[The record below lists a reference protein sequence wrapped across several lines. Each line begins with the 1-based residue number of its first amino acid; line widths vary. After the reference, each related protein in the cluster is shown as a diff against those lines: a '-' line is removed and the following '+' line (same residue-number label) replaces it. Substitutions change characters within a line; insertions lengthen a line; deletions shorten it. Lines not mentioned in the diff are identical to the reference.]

1 MDSARLT
8 YLFHRYINQTCTE
21 AERIEFLKMIN
32 EPDYEVQVKDLMK
45 SLWNTADE
53 TERMSFART
62 EKILADILG
71 DEEEEM
77 VKHSSASSRWG
88 KAVALAACILVGI
101 AGVGYYIMSPRVERE
116 RVAELPAKVETH
128 QILKLPDGSVVV
140 LNAGSSLEFPE
151 TFKGKKSR
159 EVTLRGEGYFDI
171 KHDASSPFI
180 VYTGKLRTTVLGTAF
195 NIKAYPNDNDIT
207 VTVTRGKVKVSDDK
221 KVIGIITPDQQI
233 KFSKQQEASQQQ
245 QVDSKEVVSWSDRDI
260 FFDDATL
267 ADVAKQ
273 LEQRFNVAI
282 VFDNNT
288 IKDCRFTATFV
299 SGEDLNQILTVIC
312 EFNGSH
318 FNRDATD
325 TIHISGG
332 AGC

>member
-8 YLFHRYINQTCTE
+8 YLFYRYINQTCTE
-21 AERIEFLKMIN
+21 AERIEFLKMAS

-45 SLWNTADE
+45 GLWNTADE

-62 EKILADILG
+62 EKILTDILG
-71 DEEEEM
+71 EEEEAM
-77 VKHSSASSRWG
+77 VKHSSAFSRWR

-101 AGVGYYIMSPRVERE
+101 AGIGYYIVSPRIENERI
-116 RVAELPAKVETH
+116 AELPAKVEAH
-128 QILKLPDGSVVV
+128 QIIKLPDGSVVV
-140 LNAGSSLEFPE
+140 LNAGSSLEFPT

-195 NIKAYPNDNDIT
+195 NIKAYPDENDIT

-233 KFSKQQEASQQQ
+233 KFSKYQEASQQQ
-245 QVDSKEVVSWSDRDI
+245 PVDSREVVSWSDRDI

-273 LEQRFNVAI
+273 LEQRFGIAI
-282 VFDNNT
+282 VFDNDT

-299 SGEDLNQILTVIC
+299 RGEDLDQILTVIC
-312 EFNGSH
+312 EFNDSH
-318 FNRDATD
+318 FNRDATG
-325 TIHISGG
+325 TIHIRGG

>member
-21 AERIEFLKMIN
+21 AERIEFLELIN

-45 SLWNTADE
+45 GLWNTADE
-53 TERMSFART
+53 NERMSFART

-71 DEEEEM
+71 DEEEM
-77 VKHSSASSRWG
+77 VQHQSIFSRWG
-88 KAVALAACILVGI
+88 KAVALAACLLAGIVGI
-101 AGVGYYIMSPRVERE
+101 GYYIVSPQAESERI
-116 RVAELPAKVETH
+116 AALPAKVETH
-128 QILKLPDGSVVV
+128 QIVKLPDGSVVV

-151 TFKGKKSR
+151 TFKGKKNR

-171 KHDASSPFI
+171 KHDASAPFI

-233 KFSKQQEASQQQ
+233 KFNKYQEASQQQ
-245 QVDSKEVVSWSDRDI
+245 QVDSKEVVAWSDHDI

-273 LEQRFNVAI
+273 LEQRFKVAI
-282 VFDNNT
+282 VLDNDT

-299 SGEDLNQILTVIC
+299 SGEDINQILTVIC

-318 FNRDATD
+318 FNRDATGI
-325 TIHISGG
+325 IHIRGG

>member
-21 AERIEFLKMIN
+21 AERVEFFKMID

-45 SLWNTADE
+45 GLWNTADD

-62 EKILADILG
+62 EKILANILR
-71 DEEEEM
+71 EEAALID
-77 VKHSSASSRWG
+77 SRSPALSRWG
-88 KAVALAACILVGI
+88 KAMALAACMLAGI
-101 AGVGYYIMSPRVERE
+101 AAVGYYIVSPKTRSETI
-116 RVAELPAKVETH
+116 AELPHKAQTH
-128 QILKLPDGSVVV
+128 QIVKLPDGSVVV

-159 EVTLRGEGYFDI
+159 EVILRGEGYFDI
-171 KHDASSPFI
+171 RHDASSPFI

-195 NIKAYPNDNDIT
+195 NIKAYPEENDIT

-221 KVIGIITPDQQI
+221 NVIGIITPDQQI
-233 KFSKQQEASQQQ
+233 KFNKHQQASQQQ
-245 QVDSKEVVSWSDRDI
+245 NVDSKEVVAWSDRDI

-267 ADVAKQ
+267 EDVAKQ
-273 LEQRFNVAI
+273 LGQRFKVAI
-282 VFDNNT
+282 VVDNDA

-299 SGEDLNQILTVIC
+299 GGEDLNQILTVIC

-318 FNRDATD
+318 FNRDATGI
-325 TIHISGG
+325 IHIGGG

>member
-8 YLFHRYINQTCTE
+8 YLFYRYINQTCTE

-45 SLWNTADE
+45 SLWNTSGE
-53 TERMSFART
+53 KERMSFART

-71 DEEEEM
+71 DEEET
-77 VKHSSASSRWG
+77 VKHSPTFSRWG
-88 KAVALAACILVGI
+88 KAVAWAACILVGV
-101 AGVGYYIMSPRVERE
+101 AGIGYYIVLPQIRNDAITDLPR
-116 RVAELPAKVETH
+116 KVETH
-128 QILKLPDGSVVV
+128 QIVKLPDGSVVV

-151 TFKGKKSR
+151 TFIGKKNR

-195 NIKAYPNDNDIT
+195 NIKAYPNESDIT

-233 KFSKQQEASQQQ
+233 KFNKHQHESQQQ
-245 QVDSKEVVSWSDRDI
+245 RVDSKEVVAWSERDI

-267 ADVAKQ
+267 DDVAKQ
-273 LEQRFNVAI
+273 LEQRFGVAI
-282 VFDNNT
+282 VFDNDT

-312 EFNGSH
+312 EFNSSH
-318 FNRDATD
+318 FRRDASG
-325 TIHISGG
+325 TIHIDGG

>member
-21 AERIEFLKMIN
+21 AERIEFLEKIN

-45 SLWNTADE
+45 GLWNTAEDG
-53 TERMSFART
+53 ERMSFART
-62 EKILADILG
+62 EKILTDILG
-71 DEEEEM
+71 DDD
-77 VKHSSASSRWG
+77 VVVDQRSSAFSRWG
-88 KAVALAACILVGI
+88 KVLALAACML
-101 AGVGYYIMSPRVERE
+101 AGVVSIGYYVVSSQNRNETIT
-116 RVAELPAKVETH
+116 ALPHEIETH
-128 QILKLPDGSVVV
+128 QIVKLPDGSMVV
-140 LNAGSSLEFPE
+140 LNAGSTLEYPV
-151 TFKGKKSR
+151 TFKAKKNR
-159 EVTLRGEGYFDI
+159 EVTLNGEGYFDI
-171 KHDASSPFI
+171 KHDPSSPFI
-180 VYTGKLRTTVLGTAF
+180 VHTGKLSTTVLGTAF
-195 NIKAYPNDNDIT
+195 NIKAYPNENDIT

-233 KFSKQQEASQQQ
+233 KFNKHQHESQQQ
-245 QVDSKEVVSWSDRDI
+245 HVDSKEVVAWSDRDI

-273 LEQRFNVAI
+273 LEQRFGIAI
-282 VFDNNT
+282 VFDNDT

-318 FNRDATD
+318 FNRDATGI
-325 TIHISGG
+325 IHIDGG

>member
-45 SLWNTADE
+45 GLWNTADE
-53 TERMSFART
+53 NERMSFART

-71 DEEEEM
+71 DEEREV
-77 VKHSSASSRWG
+77 VKHTSAWSRWA
-88 KAVALAACILVGI
+88 KVVTLAACILVGVAAI
-101 AGVGYYIMSPRVERE
+101 GYYIISPQTDEAI
-116 RVAELPAKVETH
+116 AELPQYTEKH
-128 QILKLPDGSVVV
+128 QIIKLPDGSVVV

-151 TFKGKKSR
+151 TFTGKKNR

-171 KHDASSPFI
+171 RHDASSPFI

-195 NIKAYPNDNDIT
+195 NIRAYPSDNDIT
-207 VTVTRGKVKVSDDK
+207 VTVTRGKVKVSDDT

-233 KFSKQQEASQQQ
+233 KFNKHQEVSQQQ
-245 QVDSKEVVSWSDRDI
+245 RVDSKEVVAWSDQDI
-260 FFDDATL
+260 YFDDATL
-267 ADVAKQ
+267 ADVVKQ
-273 LEQRFNVAI
+273 LEQRFQVDI
-282 VFDNNT
+282 VFDNDA

-318 FNRDATD
+318 FNRDATGL
-325 TIHISGG
+325 IHISGG

>member
-8 YLFHRYINQTCTE
+8 YLFHRYINRTCTE
-21 AERIEFLKMIN
+21 AERIEFLEMVN

-45 SLWNTADE
+45 GLWSKADG

-62 EKILADILG
+62 ERILVDILG
-71 DEEEEM
+71 DEEKEM
-77 VKHSSASSRWG
+77 VKHSSAFSRWG
-88 KAVALAACILVGI
+88 KAVALASCILVGI
-101 AGVGYYIMSPRVERE
+101 AGVGYYIVSPQTRSESI
-116 RVAELPAKVETH
+116 AELPQKVETH
-128 QILKLPDGSVVV
+128 QIVKLPDGSVVV

-151 TFKGKKSR
+151 TFKGKKNR

-171 KHDASSPFI
+171 KHDASAPFI

-207 VTVTRGKVKVSDDK
+207 VTVTRGKVKVSDDQ

-233 KFSKQQEASQQQ
+233 KFNKYQEASQQQ
-245 QVDSKEVVSWSDRDI
+245 RVDSKEVVSWSDRDI

-273 LEQRFNVAI
+273 LEQRFKVAI
-282 VFDNNT
+282 VLDNDT

-318 FNRDATD
+318 FNRDATGV
-325 TIHISGG
+325 IHISGG

>member
-21 AERIEFLKMIN
+21 AERIEFLKMID
-32 EPDYEVQVKDLMK
+32 EPDYEVQVKDLMR
-45 SLWNTADE
+45 SLWNTAGE
-53 TERMSFART
+53 KERMPFART

-71 DEEEEM
+71 EEEIKM
-77 VKHSSASSRWG
+77 DQHASAFSRWG

-101 AGVGYYIMSPRVERE
+101 TVTGYYIVSPETKRDTI
-116 RVAELPAKVETH
+116 AELPRKTDTH
-128 QILKLPDGSVVV
+128 QVVKLPDGSVVV
-140 LNAGSSLEFPE
+140 LNAGSSLEFPD

-195 NIKAYPNDNDIT
+195 NIKAYPEENDIT

-221 KVIGIITPDQQI
+221 NVIGIITPDQQI
-233 KFSKQQEASQQQ
+233 KFNKHQHASKQQR
-245 QVDSKEVVSWSDRDI
+245 VDSKEIVAWSDRDI

-273 LEQRFNVAI
+273 LEQRFKVAI
-282 VFDNNT
+282 VLDNDT

-318 FNRDATD
+318 FSRDASGI
-325 TIHISGG
+325 IHIDGG